1 MLGED
6 KRLQKSVQ
14 TFLRITFFV
23 IYFRMYVKYFLTFKG
38 RQSLALVGENI
49 LGLLFTLILRF
60 FMLKLILFFNF

>member
-1 MLGED
+1 MPGED
-6 KRLQKSVQ
+6 KRLQKSVH